1 MQTATN
7 TTNWNWY
14 GMWFWDYLNLD
25 RDDFRTEAWE
35 AFDIWKQAYTK
46 DHPDLADLADLD
58 LVFQG
63 VGPFLP
69 SKQNV
74 SGDRLETQST
84 PGFTHPHYRK
94 PMNTGR
100 SIANHI
106 AINEIRRKDILEIL
120 KDGPKTAYKISL
132 KMPGFYST
140 GTTMCRL
147 RELQAAG
154 KVTNFGDVWEIK

>member
-58 LVFQG
+58 LVESYMNAMKPVFDSWLFKAWG
-63 VGPFLP
+63 LFYLP
-69 SKQNV
+69 SKTFRAIV
-74 SGDRLETQST
+74 WRLKV
-84 PGFTHPHYRK
+84 HLVL
-94 PMNTGR
+94 
-100 SIANHI
+100 HI
-106 AINEIRRKDILEIL
+106 PTIEN
-120 KDGPKTAYKISL
+120 P
-132 KMPGFYST
+132 
-140 GTTMCRL
+140 
-147 RELQAAG
+147 
-154 KVTNFGDVWEIK
+154 